1 MVLIK
6 ILKPKY
12 WPKELDGLTR
22 ATWKINDLRII
33 PSCDWIINRSKEFG
47 YNESFNNVGMV
58 FPIAVSR
65 SDHSW
70 VEKRVLLKNEKGE
83 YKNPHHLSENNDL
96 IKGWYVHVGNKRVQ
110 YGIENNYDCIMGYI
124 ITTPLQRERVKK
136 YTHIPHTEIP
146 K

>member
-1 MVLIK
+1 VVLIK

-12 WPKELDGLTR
+12 WPKELEDLTR

-70 VEKRVLLKNEKGE
+70 VRKRVLLKNEKE
-83 YKNPHHLSENNDL
+83 SQKIYS
-96 IKGWYVHVGNKRVQ
+96 
-110 YGIENNYDCIMGYI
+110 
-124 ITTPLQRERVKK
+124 
-136 YTHIPHTEIP
+136 HTSHGDS
-146 K
+146 